1 MNPGGTI
8 QAALRGDKAI
18 WAIVLVLSLF
28 SVLVVYSATG
38 SLAWRIAGGDTEAF
52 LFRHGFTLAFGWLL
66 MYLGHRMHYLRYQQ
80 AAPWLIL
87 LAVPL
92 LVFTLFMGVDINGAR
107 RWIQLP
113 LVGLTVQ
120 TSDFAKL
127 ALVLYVAR
135 EVTRKQE
142 YIKEFNDAFLPIIVP
157 VLIVCG
163 LIAPSDLSTALLL
176 FFTCVGIMFVGRVD
190 WKYIALLFL
199 LWICVFAFLVLLG
212 EFFPD
217 VIRVDTWVSRVR
229 EFVDNPDGDF
239 QVIQSKIAIAN
250 GGWFGLGPGN
260 SIQRNYL
267 PTPYADFVYA
277 IICEEY
283 GVIGGLITVGLFV
296 LLFFRITRLVTIGTK
311 SFGVMAAAGLGM
323 LIVFQAFANI
333 AVAVHLVP
341 VTGQNLPLLS
351 LGGTSVIFTCIY
363 FGVILSVSKFVEAS
377 ARAEGMVPKS
387 EEEDGLLVAKRQTAL

>member
-1 MNPGGTI
+1 MNAGGTI
-8 QAALRGDKAI
+8 QAILRGDRAI
-18 WAIVLVLSLF
+18 WAVVLVLSLF

-38 SLAWRIAGGDTEAF
+38 SLAWRISGGNTEAY
-52 LFRHGFTLAFGWLL
+52 LFRHAFTLGIGWLL

-87 LAVPL
+87 FAVPL
-92 LVFTLFMGVDINGAR
+92 LVFTLFMGVEINGAR
-107 RWIQLP
+107 RWIELP
-113 LVGLTVQ
+113 VLGLTFQ

-142 YIKEFNDAFLPIIVP
+142 YIKEFQDAFLPIIVP

-163 LIAPSDLSTALLL
+163 LIAPADLSTALLL
-176 FFTCVGIMFVGRVD
+176 FFTCMGIMFIGRVD

-217 VIRVDTWVSRVR
+217 IIRVDTWVSRVR
-229 EFVDNPDGDF
+229 EFVDNPEGDF
-239 QVIQSKIAIAN
+239 QVVQSKIAIAN
-250 GGWFGLGPGN
+250 GGWLGLGPGN
-260 SIQRNYL
+260 SVQRNYL

-283 GVIGGLITVGLFV
+283 GVLGGLLTVGLFV

-351 LGGTSVIFTCIY
+351 LGGTSVVFTCIY
-363 FGVILSVSKFVEAS
+363 FGVILSVSKFVEAT
-377 ARAEGMVPKS
+377 ARAEGMVPQK
-387 EEEDGLLVAKRQTAL
+387 EDP